1 MSILKEIYKY
11 KKDFVEKKKK
21 LLNLNDVIKL
31 SEQYLPKGFIDDVKK
46 NIKEKDISII
56 GELKKASPSAGIIF
70 NNKADYLNI
79 ANAYEDNGISCL
91 SILTDEK
98 YFKGSD
104 SDLTE
109 IRKRVSLPIIRK
121 DFIVDSYQLHESKML
136 GADCIL
142 IILSMLEK
150 NNAKDL
156 EEEAI
161 SIGLD
166 VLIETHNSNEMDV
179 ALEMKSDLIGINNR
193 DLNDFSVDINNSISL
208 TSKPTDGKIY
218 VCESGIKTRENIDYI
233 KNNSP
238 IRTFLIGESLMRSDN
253 LKEQI
258 RTLLI

>member
-1 MSILKEIYKY
+1 MSILKKIYKY

-31 SEQYLPKGFIDDVKK
+31 SEQYVPKGFIDDIKK

-121 DFIVDSYQLHESKML
+121 DFIVDSYQLYESKML

-193 DLNDFSVDINNSISL
+193 DLNDFSVDINNSILL
-208 TSKPTDGKIY
+208 TSKPADGKIY

-233 KNNSP
+233 KNNTP
-238 IRTFLIGESLMRSDN
+238 IRTFLIGESLMRSSN

>member
-31 SEQYLPKGFIDDVKK
+31 SEQYLPKGFIDDIKK

-70 NNKADYLNI
+70 SNKADYLNI
-79 ANAYEDNGISCL
+79 ANAYEDNGVSCL

-121 DFIVDSYQLHESKML
+121 DFIVDRYQLHESKML

-166 VLIETHNSNEMDV
+166 VLIETHNTTEMDI

-193 DLNDFSVDINNSISL
+193 DLNDFSVDINNSILL
-208 TSKPTDGKIY
+208 TSKPADGKIY

-238 IRTFLIGESLMRSDN
+238 IRTFLIGESLMRSSN